1 MALRANQASI
11 SVSSAPPSPAE
22 LVDSYSSA
30 LYLFCCRL
38 TYSKE
43 DAEDLFQETFLA
55 VFEQPSKVNS
65 TGNPK
70 SFIFSTALYL
80 WKSKKRK
87 YARRNRLAEMQ
98 PLDDHLVSDT
108 NIEDGIMAQEEIHQV
123 RRLVNSLPDKYKI
136 PTMLYYT
143 ADMSQQEIAQTLKI
157 PAGTVKSRL
166 HTARKIIEKGL
177 NGNGK

>member
-1 MALRANQASI
+1 MTLRANQLDI
-11 SVSSAPPSPAE
+11 QLTSAPPSPAE
-22 LVDSYSSA
+22 LVDSYSKA
-30 LYLFCCRL
+30 VYLFCCRL

-43 DAEDLFQETFLA
+43 DAEDLFQETFLR

-70 SFIFSTALYL
+70 SFIFSTAVYL

-87 YARRNRLAEMQ
+87 YARRNKLAEIQ
-98 PLDDHLVSDT
+98 PIDDQLVSDV
-108 NIEDGIMAQEEIHQV
+108 NVEDGIMANEEIRQV
-123 RRLVNSLPDKYKI
+123 RELVQGLPEKYRI
-136 PTMLYYT
+136 PTVLHYT
-143 ADMSQQEIAQTLKI
+143 AEMSLAEIAETLKI

-166 HTARKIIEKGL
+166 HTARKLIEKGL